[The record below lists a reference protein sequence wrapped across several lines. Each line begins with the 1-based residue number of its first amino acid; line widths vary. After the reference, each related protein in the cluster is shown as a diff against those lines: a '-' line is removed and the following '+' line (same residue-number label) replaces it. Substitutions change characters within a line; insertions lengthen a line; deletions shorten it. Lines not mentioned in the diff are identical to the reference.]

1 MKWTDVKEEITS
13 ISPEDK
19 NLIELMALLAS
30 IRREKNI
37 TQQSTVFSHE
47 TLPSFNNWLIALFA
61 GAILVLISIGVV
73 YYHVKN
79 HKN

>member
-1 MKWTDVKEEITS
+1 MKWTDVKKDITS

-37 TQQSTVFSHE
+37 TQ
-47 TLPSFNNWLIALFA
+47 
-61 GAILVLISIGVV
+61 
-73 YYHVKN
+73 KN
-79 HKN
+79 